1 VLTQFRFLVTMD
13 KTSPIHITLTEREP
27 SVTITQWVYLQL
39 RTAVMQGEIL
49 PGRALTIR
57 ELAALLG
64 VSNMPVREAL
74 RQLGAE
80 QALEIRETR
89 RVMVPKMTRAKFDE
103 LCKARIALETHA
115 AERALPFITR
125 DTLAE
130 LIHIDQHIDQA
141 QAQKQWQDANR
152 LNQHFHRTLYQ
163 ANPNPVMLPLIE
175 SIWLQ
180 LGPFMRLAQ
189 NQLQSHYET
198 DHHHEALSAIRD
210 NDAISLKHAIEL
222 DIHEGLA
229 LASSP
234 EFLNCLTQ

>member
-1 VLTQFRFLVTMD
+1 MD
-13 KTSPIHITLTEREP
+13 KTSPIQITLTEREP

-39 RTAVMQGEIL
+39 RAAVMQGEIL

-64 VSNMPVREAL
+64 VSNMPIREAL
-74 RQLGAE
+74 RQLAAE

-103 LCKARIALETHA
+103 LCQARITLESHA
-115 AERALPFITR
+115 AERALPFISEDYLSR
-125 DTLAE
+125 LVD
-130 LIHIDQHIDQA
+130 IDASIDNA
-141 QAQKQWQDANR
+141 QAKEEWRDASR
-152 LNQHFHRTLYQ
+152 LNQLFHRTLYQ
-163 ANPNPVMLPLIE
+163 ANPNAVLVPLIE
-175 SIWLQ
+175 SLWLQ

-189 NQLQSHYET
+189 NQLKAHYKV
-198 DHHHEALSAIRD
+198 DHHAEALEAIRLK
-210 NDAISLKHAIEL
+210 DAERLKHAIHL

-234 EFLNCLTQ
+234 EFLNCLSQ

>member
-1 VLTQFRFLVTMD
+1 MD
-13 KTSPIHITLTEREP
+13 KTSPLHITLTEREP

-74 RQLGAE
+74 RQLAAE

-103 LCKARIALETHA
+103 LCEARIALETHA
-115 AERALPFITR
+115 AERALPFITQER
-125 DTLAE
+125 IARLVE
-130 LIHIDQHIDQA
+130 IDQA
-141 QAQKQWQDANR
+141 IDATQTAQEWHTASR

-163 ANPNPVMLPLIE
+163 ANPNAVLLPLIE
-175 SIWLQ
+175 SLWLQ

-198 DHHHEALSAIRD
+198 DHHAEAL
-210 NDAISLKHAIEL
+210 DALRQNNPESLKHAIQL

-229 LASSP
+229 LANSP
-234 EFLNCLTQ
+234 EFLECLAQ